1 MQNIVIDMCE
11 KFRNDQFRNVR
22 ESDNNNNNNN
32 NNNNTTRKGLWQYV
46 ALNVLYYWTTIESVK
61 FVKPLSQRR

>member
-32 NNNNTTRKGLWQYV
+32 NNNNTTRKGL
-46 ALNVLYYWTTIESVK
+46 
-61 FVKPLSQRR
+61 